1 MKHDWMFST
10 YQALCLS
17 YFIVFSLAL
26 WVQLCFRE
34 GCWSLEKLK
43 ECPNH
48 KAFKLPRPDSNEVK
62 VLVTQS
68 CLILGDPMDYSPPVS
83 SVHGILLAR
92 ILGSVAIPF
101 SCHSGDLPDPG
112 IQPGSTSLQ
121 VDSLPS
127 EPPVKPINSNDP
139 KSISSLEQM
148 N

>member
-1 MKHDWMFST
+1 M
-10 YQALCLS
+10 
-17 YFIVFSLAL
+17 
-26 WVQLCFRE
+26 
-34 GCWSLEKLK
+34 EKLK

-92 ILGSVAIPF
+92 ILGSVDIPF
-101 SCHSGDLPDPG
+101 SCHSGVLHDPG

-121 VDSLPS
+121 VDSLTS